1 MTENK
6 ITSSR
11 SSDQVELVPLPLG
24 MWNLSELPSIRH
36 PTKGT
41 KKAQQNLLRFPILDE
56 LKKACEP
63 FRFINDF
70 FPDPCFCCFPADCP
84 KTWSHCLFCL
94 EWLFWKPMILGI
106 GLAIAKKIVE
116 NHNGLISAT
125 GELDKGATFDVYI
138 PIRNS

>member
-1 MTENK
+1 MSWFHYHWECGICQNYHQFAT
-6 ITSSR
+6 
-11 SSDQVELVPLPLG
+11 QP
-24 MWNLSELPSIRH
+24 
-36 PTKGT
+36 KGQ

-70 FPDPCFCCFPADCP
+70 FPAPCFCCFPADCP

-125 GELDKGATFDVYI
+125 GEWTRGQPLMFTSQSITAELHFG
-138 PIRNS
+138 